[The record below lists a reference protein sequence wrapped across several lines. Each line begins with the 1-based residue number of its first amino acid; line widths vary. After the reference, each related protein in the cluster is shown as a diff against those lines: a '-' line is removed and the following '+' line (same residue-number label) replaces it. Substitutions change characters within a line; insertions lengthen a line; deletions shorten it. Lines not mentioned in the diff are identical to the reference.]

1 MEYVFHFH
9 SIWVNKH
16 LFISGAFITL
26 QIAVL
31 GMVIGLILGTAGAV
45 CRKSQNTFLRS
56 ISSIYVEIVRN
67 TPLLVQLY
75 LWYFGLGAL
84 RINLSPFLCI
94 VIALGVN
101 TGGYST
107 EIIRAGMEAI
117 REEQKRAGYSL
128 GMSRIQTFR
137 YIVMI
142 PSIGIVFPA
151 LCNQLLICILA
162 SALGMIIGVKDLT
175 YEAVYLQAH
184 TFRAIETFMVV
195 VVIYIVLSKAILLF
209 SDFLDKKIFKYKHI

>member
-1 MEYVFHFH
+1 MDYVFHFR
-9 SIWVNKH
+9 SIWVNRE

-31 GMVIGLILGTAGAV
+31 GIIIGIILGTIGAV
-45 CRKSQNTFLRS
+45 CRGSKSRSLRL
-56 ISSIYVEIVRN
+56 ISSSYVEVIRN

-84 RINLSPFLCI
+84 RIDLSPFLCI

-117 REEQKRAGYSL
+117 KEEQIRAGLSL
-128 GMSRIQTFR
+128 GMSRLQTFM
-137 YIVMI
+137 YVVIV
-142 PSIGIVFPA
+142 PAIGIVFPA
-151 LCNQLLICILA
+151 LCNQFLICILG
-162 SALGMIIGVKDLT
+162 SALGMIIGVRDLT

-195 VVIYIVLSKAILLF
+195 VIIYIVVSKVVVLF
-209 SDFLDKKIFKYKHI
+209 SEFLDKKIFRYKYV